1 MCVSDLRAE
10 ESLNLTHQE
19 MVFVM
24 AYQAC
29 MLSSHSVQAVPRVMH

>member
-1 MCVSDLRAE
+1 LWAE

-19 MVFVM
+19 MIFVV

-29 MLSSHSVQAVPRVMH
+29 MLSSHSVQAVPRAMH